1 MVPDPS
7 NIPLGF
13 LGNLSREQER
23 CLQQLWSL
31 VLYIEDAASFR
42 DLEQLFRVNSAERNR
57 SASISSF
64 ARRNSLR
71 TRTDSILLR
80 RTSTASFSASSS
92 PLVQSLRSIGMTAS
106 EIRSVAKSLT
116 ALSPDDVRWGILT
129 ASKHEF
135 PDGWMLR
142 YLRFC
147 KWNVSKAFIL
157 ILKALQWR
165 IKEMHVDDRL
175 LPQGELFAL
184 HQSQEPSIGP
194 DREVASE
201 FLRQLQMGKHYVHG
215 VDRLSRPVSVVRVRL
230 HRPDDQSEEA
240 MNRYI
245 THIME
250 SVRLLIEPPAETA
263 CVIFDMTGFTLANM
277 EYAPV
282 KFIIRC
288 YEIYYPE
295 SLGVLLIHNA
305 PRVFSGIWKIIKGWI
320 DPDIVAKIHF
330 TKTVEDL
337 AQFIHP
343 SQIVSELGGDEHW
356 EYEYIEPEMDE
367 NNLMEDDEARDAL
380 LAERQH
386 ISEEFFFL
394 TSQWI
399 EATRLDS
406 REEAA
411 VVKSRRL
418 EVMEQLRGNYWNLDP
433 FVRARNFLDRAGVIQ
448 GGARI
453 KHYPEVEPTPQV
465 QIETAKVLEVAH
477 VGRARV
483 KLINV

>member
-7 NIPLGF
+7 NIPPGF

-31 VLYIEDAASFR
+31 VLYLEDAASFK
-42 DLEQLFRVNSAERNR
+42 DLEQLFRVNSVERNKTN
-57 SASISSF
+57 SISSF
-64 ARRNSLR
+64 ARRNSLL

-80 RTSTASFSASSS
+80 RSSTASFPAPSN

-116 ALSPDDVRWGILT
+116 YLSPDDVRWGILT
-129 ASKHEF
+129 ASKHEY
-135 PDGWMLR
+135 PDRWMLR

-157 ILKALQWR
+157 LLNALQWR
-165 IKEMHVDDRL
+165 IKDMHVDDRL
-175 LPQGELFAL
+175 LPEGELCAIL
-184 HQSQEPSIGP
+184 QSQAPSNAAEAQLSRG
-194 DREVASE
+194 
-201 FLRQLQMGKHYVHG
+201 FLSQLQMGKCYVHG
-215 VDRLSRPVSVVRVRL
+215 VDRLNRPLCVVRVRL
-230 HRPDDQSEEA
+230 HRPEDQSEEV

-250 SVRLLIEPPAETA
+250 SVRLLIVPPVETA
-263 CVIFDMTGFTLANM
+263 TVIFDMTGFSLANM

-288 YEIYYPE
+288 FELYYPE

-305 PRVFSGIWKIIKGWI
+305 PRIFAGIWKIIKNWI
-320 DPDIVAKIHF
+320 DPDMVTKIHF
-330 TKTVEDL
+330 TKSVEDL

-343 SQIVSELGGDEHW
+343 SQIVSELGGDEDW
-356 EYEYIEPEMDE
+356 EYEYTEPEMDE
-367 NNLMEDDEARDAL
+367 NDLMEDDEARDAL

-386 ISEEFFFL
+386 ISEAFLSL

-399 EATRLDS
+399 EATRHDCS
-406 REEAA
+406 EEVAI
-411 VVKSRRL
+411 VQSRRL
-418 EVMEQLRGNYWNLDP
+418 KVMAQLRVNYWKLDP
-433 FVRARNFLDRAGVIQ
+433 FVRARNFLDRTGVIQ
-448 GGARI
+448 EGGRI
-453 KHYPEVEPTPQV
+453 KHYPETKPEV

-477 VGRARV
+477 VDRARV

>member
-7 NIPLGF
+7 KIPLGF

-42 DLEQLFRVNSAERNR
+42 DLEQLFRVNSVERNR

-71 TRTDSILLR
+71 PRTDSILLR
-80 RTSTASFSASSS
+80 RTSTTSFSASSS

-106 EIRSVAKSLT
+106 ETRYVAKSLT
-116 ALSPDDVRWGILT
+116 HLSPDDVRWGILT

-165 IKEMHVDDRL
+165 IREMHVDDGL
-175 LPQGELFAL
+175 LPRGELFAL
-184 HQSQEPSIGP
+184 HQSQEPSIGA
-194 DREVASE
+194 DGEVASG
-201 FLRQLQMGKHYVHG
+201 FLRQLQMGKCYVHG
-215 VDRLSRPVSVVRVRL
+215 VDRLGRPVCAVRVRL

-263 CVIFDMTGFTLANM
+263 CVIFDMAGFTLANM

-288 YEIYYPE
+288 FEIYYPE

-305 PRVFSGIWKIIKGWI
+305 PRIFAGIWKIIKGWI

-343 SQIVSELGGDEHW
+343 SQVVSELGGDEDW

-367 NNLMEDDEARDAL
+367 NHLMEDDEARDAV

-386 ISEEFFFL
+386 ISQEFLYL

-418 EVMEQLRGNYWNLDP
+418 EVMEQLRVNYWKLDP
-433 FVRARNFLDRAGVIQ
+433 FVRARNFLDRTGVMQ
-448 GGARI
+448 EGAKI
-453 KHYPEVEPTPQV
+453 KHYPEPTPPV

>member
-31 VLYIEDAASFR
+31 VLYLEDAASVK
-42 DLEQLFRVNSAERNR
+42 DLGRLFRVNSAERNR
-57 SASISSF
+57 STSSLSF
-64 ARRNSLR
+64 ARRNSLLA
-71 TRTDSILLR
+71 RTDSILLR
-80 RTSTASFSASSS
+80 RSSTASFPAPSN

-116 ALSPDDVRWGILT
+116 YLSPDDVRWGILT
-129 ASKHEF
+129 ASKHEY
-135 PDGWMLR
+135 PDRWMLR

-157 ILKALQWR
+157 LLNSLQWR
-165 IKEMHVDDRL
+165 IKDMHVDDRL
-175 LPQGELFAL
+175 LPEGELGAL
-184 HQSQEPSIGP
+184 HQSQGPSNAAEAQLSSGF
-194 DREVASE
+194 V
-201 FLRQLQMGKHYVHG
+201 RQLRMGKCYVHG
-215 VDRLSRPVSVVRVRL
+215 VDRLSRPLCVIRVQL
-230 HRPDDQSEEA
+230 HRPEDQSEEV

-245 THIME
+245 THILE
-250 SVRLLIEPPAETA
+250 SVRLLIAPPVETA
-263 CVIFDMTGFTLANM
+263 TVIFDLTGFSLANM
-277 EYAPV
+277 EYATV

-288 YEIYYPE
+288 FELYYPE

-305 PRVFSGIWKIIKGWI
+305 PRIFAGIWKIVKAWI
-320 DPDIVAKIHF
+320 DPDMVTKIHF
-330 TKTVEDL
+330 TKSVEDL

-343 SQIVSELGGDEHW
+343 SQIVSELGGDEDW
-356 EYEYIEPEMDE
+356 EYEYTEPEMDE
-367 NNLMEDDEARDAL
+367 NDLMEDDETRNTL
-380 LAERQH
+380 LTERQR
-386 ISEEFFFL
+386 ISETFLSL

-406 REEAA
+406 PEETAI
-411 VVKSRRL
+411 VQSRRFR
-418 EVMEQLRGNYWNLDP
+418 VMEQLRLNYWKLDP
-433 FVRARNFLDRAGVIQ
+433 FVRARNFLDRTGVIQ
-448 GGARI
+448 EGGRI
-453 KHYPEVEPTPQV
+453 THYPEPKPEV

-477 VGRARV
+477 VDRARV

>member
-7 NIPLGF
+7 NIPWGF

-31 VLYIEDAASFR
+31 VLRLEDAASFR
-42 DLEQLFRVNSAERNR
+42 DLERVFRANSAEQNG
-57 SASISSF
+57 STSVSSF
-64 ARRNSLR
+64 ARRNSLLA
-71 TRTDSILLR
+71 RTDSILLR
-80 RTSTASFSASSS
+80 RTSTASFSAISS
-92 PLVQSLRSIGMTAS
+92 PLVQSLCSIGMTAS

-116 ALSPDDVRWGILT
+116 HLSPDDVRWGILT
-129 ASKHEF
+129 ATKHEF
-135 PDGWMLR
+135 PDRWMLR

-157 ILKALQWR
+157 ILNALQWR

-175 LPQGELFAL
+175 LPGGELLAL
-184 HQSQEPSIGP
+184 QQSQAPSISA
-194 DREVASE
+194 DAQLASG
-201 FLRQLQMGKHYVHG
+201 FLSQLRMGKCYVHG
-215 VDRLSRPVSVVRVRL
+215 VDRQSRPLCVVRVRL
-230 HRPDDQSEEA
+230 HRPEDQSEEV

-250 SVRLLIEPPAETA
+250 SVRLLIVPPVETA
-263 CVIFDMTGFTLANM
+263 SVIFDMTGFSLANM

-288 YEIYYPE
+288 FELYYPE

-305 PRVFSGIWKIIKGWI
+305 PRIFTGIWKIIKGWI
-320 DPDIVAKIHF
+320 DLDVVTKIHF
-330 TKTVEDL
+330 TKSVEDL

-343 SQIVSELGGDEHW
+343 SQIVSELGGDEDW
-356 EYEYIEPEMDE
+356 EYEYTEPEMDE
-367 NNLMEDDEARDAL
+367 NYLMEDDEARDAL
-380 LAERQH
+380 LTERHH
-386 ISEEFFFL
+386 ISEEFLSL

-399 EATRLDS
+399 EATRLDCP
-406 REEAA
+406 EEVAI
-411 VVKSRRL
+411 VKSRRL
-418 EVMEQLRGNYWNLDP
+418 ELMEQLRVNYWKLDP
-433 FVRARNFLDRAGVIQ
+433 FVRARNCLDRTGVIQ
-448 GGARI
+448 DGGRI
-453 KHYPEVEPTPQV
+453 KHYPDPKPQV

-477 VGRARV
+477 IDRARV